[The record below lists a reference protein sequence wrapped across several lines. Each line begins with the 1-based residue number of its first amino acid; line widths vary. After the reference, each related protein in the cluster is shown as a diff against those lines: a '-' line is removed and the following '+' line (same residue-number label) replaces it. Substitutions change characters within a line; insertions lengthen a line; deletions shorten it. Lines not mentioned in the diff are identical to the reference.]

1 MFTNHVTR
9 YSPPKQVFED
19 SYIHYFSYCGIQVCP
34 TQFMEGRVSCGP
46 QLKRVWSPQ
55 CGEVWQRLWGW
66 GMQLGLNFWGDMR
79 AMLLLTMLPL
89 LHFISGRGMVTPT
102 FTVNFPF
109 LVILRESPHTGPEGE
124 NPVQLGE
131 CHLFSREVWC

>member
-1 MFTNHVTR
+1 MVPSVWGGVAEVVGVGYAAGT
-9 YSPPKQVFED
+9 PLL
-19 SYIHYFSYCGIQVCP
+19 
-34 TQFMEGRVSCGP
+34 GR
-46 QLKRVWSPQ
+46 Q
-55 CGEVWQRLWGW
+55 
-66 GMQLGLNFWGDMR
+66 R